1 MCGDRLRIM
10 IYSEARP
17 RYLPPACV
25 VYEVTACHFVC
36 QSRVEVTFS
45 TDVDREWDGKVT
57 EVELAR
63 SSVSSCDVWEEW

>member
-1 MCGDRLRIM
+1 
-10 IYSEARP
+10 
-17 RYLPPACV
+17 